1 MNIDFVSEMA
11 MLSKLDSSKRM
22 ELLATIK
29 EIRNNP
35 GDFVLKEVLIH
46 LNHELKEI
54 NDSQKEHW
62 YAYKKMI
69 EEKSANFLSMYKSDQ
84 VSERRVK

>member
-11 MLSKLDSSKRM
+11 RLSKLDSSIRM

-29 EIRNNP
+29 RIHSNP
-35 GDFVLKEVLIH
+35 RDIVLKEVLIH
-46 LNHELKEI
+46 LNKELKEI

-62 YAYKKMI
+62 YAYKKML
-69 EEKSANFLSMYKSDQ
+69 EEKSANY
-84 VSERRVK
+84 